1 VKTTIKSGEPRI
13 SSVQRPAVETYR
25 VTAFFTRSIELHEK
39 SAAGLRSSTL
49 MPPPQLVAPE
59 ILEFPVFQRCRSDAV
74 DNLPQ
79 VMLKALVVIKLKA
92 KASGFAVARDRSK
105 CGVDIVPSKSNPHV
119 AKRDRQP
126 R

>member
-1 VKTTIKSGEPRI
+1 
-13 SSVQRPAVETYR
+13 
-25 VTAFFTRSIELHEK
+25 
-39 SAAGLRSSTL
+39 

-105 CGVDIVPSKSNPHV
+105 RGVDIVPGKSNPHV
-119 AKRDRQP
+119 ANRDRQP